1 VRLIRA
7 GLGAISV
14 ALLLSLVALPS
25 LQIVLRDLFTSPIV
39 GLEELARMA
48 MILMVFAA
56 FPLVVDAGEN
66 IVMPELKAALPPRA
80 RRRADIAIALA
91 CAAAAAIMVWAV
103 IEALAANPRN
113 MTPTLKIPF
122 WIFLLATGV
131 GLGGAGIMHLAHL
144 HSPPPERG
152 PPV

>member
-1 VRLIRA
+1 MNLIR
-7 GLGAISV
+7 GILGAISV
-14 ALLLSLVALPS
+14 FLLLSLVALPS

-66 IVMPELKAALPPRA
+66 IAMPELKGALPGRA
-80 RRRADIAIALA
+80 RRLAEIATALA
-91 CAAAAAIMVWAV
+91 CAAAAGIMVWAV

-122 WIFLLATGV
+122 WIFLFAAGV

-144 HSPPPERG
+144 RAPPPARE
-152 PPV
+152 PPA

>member
-1 VRLIRA
+1 MRLIRLL
-7 GLGAISV
+7 LGAVSV
-14 ALLLSLVALPS
+14 FLLLALVALPS

-48 MILMVFAA
+48 MILLVFAA

-66 IVMPELKAALPPRA
+66 ISMPELKQALPVRA
-80 RRRADIAIALA
+80 RYLAEVAIALA

-103 IEALAANPRN
+103 VEALRANPRN

-122 WIFLLATGV
+122 WIFLMATGI

-144 HSPPPERG
+144 HSPPPERD
-152 PPV
+152 PPG